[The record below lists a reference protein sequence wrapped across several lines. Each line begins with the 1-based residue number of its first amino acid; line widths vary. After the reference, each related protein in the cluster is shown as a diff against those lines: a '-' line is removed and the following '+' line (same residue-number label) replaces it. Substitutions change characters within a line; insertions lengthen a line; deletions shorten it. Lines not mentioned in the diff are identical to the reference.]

1 MTIDDL
7 FARHGAIALDGNVL
21 IYAANGTVPQGVV
34 AKAIIDG
41 VEAGRA
47 DASIAS
53 VALTEVLAG
62 PARARDDEAFERLDG
77 DLWSIQGLTIIP
89 MDRRIAVEAA
99 RARGQGHGLVDAIH
113 LATARHS
120 EATCFV
126 TNDRRVRSIPGVE
139 VILLS
144 EVTVPEEPGTQ
155 PASGA

>member
-1 MTIDDL
+1 MTVDEL
-7 FARHGAIALDGNVL
+7 FAKHRTIALDSNVL
-21 IYAANGTVPQGVV
+21 IYLLEDAGALADAGQ
-34 AKAIIDG
+34 AILDG
-41 VEAGRA
+41 VESGRA
-47 DASIAS
+47 DAAIAS

-62 PARARDDEAFERLDG
+62 AATRGDDELFERLDG
-77 DLWSIQGLTIIP
+77 DIWSIPGLTVIP

-99 RARGQGHGLVDAIH
+99 RARGQGHGLADAIH

-144 EVTVPEEPGTQ
+144 EITVPEEPDIQ
-155 PASGA
+155 SAGAP

>member
-7 FARHGAIALDGNVL
+7 FARHGAIALDSNVL
-21 IYAANGTVPQGVV
+21 IYTVDATMPQGIV
-34 AKAIIDG
+34 AEAIVNGI
-41 VEAGRA
+41 EAGRA

-62 PARARDDEAFERLDG
+62 PAAAGDTEAFDRLDG
-77 DLWSIQGLTIIP
+77 DLGSIQGLTVVP

-99 RARGQGHGLVDAIH
+99 RARGHGHGLADAIH
-113 LATARHS
+113 LATAKHS

-126 TNDRRVRSIPGVE
+126 TNDRRIRGIPGVE

-144 EVTVPEEPGTQ
+144 DLTIREEGD
-155 PASGA
+155 AGSDDA